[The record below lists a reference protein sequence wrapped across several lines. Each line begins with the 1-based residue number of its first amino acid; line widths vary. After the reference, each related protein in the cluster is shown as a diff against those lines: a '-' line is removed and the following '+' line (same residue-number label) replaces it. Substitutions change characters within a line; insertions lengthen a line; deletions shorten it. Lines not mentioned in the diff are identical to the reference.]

1 MDVQAWADQV
11 DAQITATIRRK
22 GWYITYIGG
31 GTCSRPGCEPEPDDR
46 PPFAY
51 TIGLFGLNHPELL
64 VIGVGKEVAAGVL
77 DTLAGHVKHGGN
89 LMSGSMITFDKDIWP
104 HRIVPEEVPNPGDI
118 VLWANDFY
126 QRPPEQSLPVLQLTY
141 DDSAGRFPWDEGFA
155 DPESQPRPG
164 TFAA

>member
-51 TIGLFGLNHPELL
+51 TIGLFGLNHPEL
-64 VIGVGKEVAAGVL
+64 VMVGVGKAVAAGVL
-77 DTLAGHVKHGGN
+77 NTLGRRIRGGDTLMLGQIVT
-89 LMSGSMITFDKDIWP
+89 IDDWP
-104 HRIVPEEVPNPGDI
+104 HRVVPEDVPNAGEI
-118 VLWANDFY
+118 VLWANDY
-126 QRPPEQSLPVLQLTY
+126 YHRPAEHSVPVLQLTY
-141 DDSAGRFPWDEGFA
+141 DDREGHFPWEEGYA
-155 DPESQPRPG
+155 APDQQPRPG
-164 TFAA
+164 TWAA